1 MLWPT
6 RHIRG
11 PHGNYLFTFNPVFT
25 RIVNHCVT
33 VLGTNIEARLP
44 GR

>member
-1 MLWPT
+1 
-6 RHIRG
+6 
-11 PHGNYLFTFNPVFT
+11 VFT

-44 GR
+44 GRWGESLESVSTGSSSKTRTEP